1 MAQPV
6 TIESEALRATVWP
19 QFGGKVSS
27 VVDKADGCELLF
39 SYPSEL
45 PTGPQ
50 YDQPYG
56 KGWYAGWD
64 ECFPAVAPG
73 RYVGHPYDGIAVPDH
88 GELWGLPTTSV
99 PAKNGITTVWHGL
112 RFGYRLTRKLSL
124 EGDTL
129 SADYTLVNLAPIA
142 FRFVWA
148 QHALLAMGGP
158 AELRVE
164 PGAFRLSHDA
174 KGTDI
179 QRPFRW
185 GGEVPEGLQRLER
198 PDALPAGGGWKIFGT
213 EPISAPVVVGYP
225 SREGGRTLTVSYA
238 SEDGMPAY
246 WGIWINTGGW
256 AGHRHFAVEPTTG
269 RYDQIDRAVQDDS
282 AGKVEPLGRRDWSV
296 RWVVGEQA
304 ADSRAIRS
312 L

>member
-27 VVDKADGCELLF
+27 VVDKADGFELLF
-39 SYPSEL
+39 GYPAEL

-50 YDQPYG
+50 YDLPYG

-64 ECFPAVAPG
+64 ECFPGVGPG
-73 RYVGHPYDGIAVPDH
+73 KYVGHPYDGIAVPDH
-88 GELWGLPTTSV
+88 GELWGVPTTSV

-124 EGDTL
+124 EGPALT
-129 SADYTLVNLAPIA
+129 AEYTLVNLAPFE

-148 QHALLAMGGP
+148 QHALLAMHGDV
-158 AELRVE
+158 ELQVPR
-164 PGAFRLSHDA
+164 GALRLSHDA

-179 QRPFRW
+179 QQPFEWGKTDPPAGLEKLDRP
-185 GGEVPEGLQRLER
+185 G
-198 PDALPAGGGWKIFGT
+198 ALPPGGGWKVFSGD
-213 EPISAPVVVGYP
+213 PIGQPCLVTYPQRGRQLSIGYE
-225 SREGGRTLTVSYA
+225 SV
-238 SEDGMPAY
+238 DGLPAY

-269 RYDQIDRAVQDDS
+269 RFDQLDRAVADDS
-282 AGKVEPLGRRDWSV
+282 AGRAGLLGRREWGV
-296 RWVVGEQA
+296 RWTVG
-304 ADSRAIRS
+304 
-312 L
+312 

>member
-6 TIESEALRATVWP
+6 TIENEVLRATVWP

-27 VVDKADGCELLF
+27 VVDKADGYDLLF
-39 SYPSEL
+39 TYPAEL

-50 YDQPYG
+50 YDLPYG

-124 EGDTL
+124 EGSTL
-129 SADYTLVNLAPIA
+129 SADYTLVNLAPFE

-148 QHALLAMGGP
+148 QHALLAMSGAVELQLDA
-158 AELRVE
+158 AE
-164 PGAFRLSHDA
+164 FRLSHDA
-174 KGTDI
+174 KGTEI
-179 QRPFRW
+179 QRSFRW
-185 GGEVPEGLQRLER
+185 EAAAGDLQSVSR
-198 PDALPAGGGWKIFGT
+198 PSEMPAGGGWKIFSAK
-213 EPISAPVVVGYP
+213 PIGAPCVVRYPLRPSGRGLRIGY
-225 SREGGRTLTVSYA
+225 S

-256 AGHRHFAVEPTTG
+256 AGHRHFAIEPTTG
-269 RYDQIDRAVQDDS
+269 RYDPLDRAVQDDS
-282 AGKVEPLGRRDWSV
+282 AGRVDAAGRRDWSV
-296 RWVVGEQA
+296 QWVIG
-304 ADSRAIRS
+304 
-312 L
+312 